1 MLTAPSLGAVST
13 WGDLRGVLGERDY
26 RRLLTTRVVS
36 QAGDG
41 AFQVGLAG
49 LFFFSPERATTT
61 TAVAWVLSA
70 ALLPYTLVGP
80 FAGVLLDRWPRRQ
93 VLLVANLVRAVLVCG
108 AAGLV
113 ALGGVGVALYVVAL
127 ACLSVNR
134 FFLAGLSAS
143 LPHVVAR
150 HRLVMAN
157 SITPTAGT
165 VATIVGAAAAVV
177 LRTSLGSGDTTDA
190 IVLLTGAAAYALSSA
205 VVALLGRQRLGPT
218 GRTVGVPV
226 WHQLRTVAA
235 GMVAG
240 ARHVRERRE
249 PLRALA
255 VIGALRLGF
264 GLFTIAVVLLCRN
277 ALVPPDD
284 PTPGDTG
291 LALVAGVLVVAGLGA
306 GLAAVITPVFV
317 PRTGTTAWIV
327 GWLLA
332 GGAALSVWSTGVTL
346 PTLYLGAGVLGLAA
360 QAVKISVDSIVQT
373 TVDDRY
379 RGRVFSFYD
388 VVFNAAAILAGLVAV
403 LVLPDDGQSAVAYA
417 GVAVLYA
424 ASAAAYLT
432 RSRRAYRAVTGS

>member
-1 MLTAPSLGAVST
+1 MST
-13 WGDLRGVLGERDY
+13 WADLRGVLAERDY
-26 RRLLTTRVVS
+26 RRLLATRLTS

-41 AFQVGLAG
+41 VFQVGLAG

-61 TAVAWVLSA
+61 TAVAWMLSA
-70 ALLPYTLVGP
+70 ALLPYTLIGP

-93 VLLVANLVRAVLVCG
+93 VLLVANLVRALLVCF
-108 AAGLV
+108 ASALV
-113 ALGGVGVALYVVAL
+113 AVGGAGVWVYVVAL

-134 FFLAGLSAS
+134 FFLAGLAAS

-177 LRTSLGSGDTTDA
+177 LRTSLGAGDGTDA
-190 IVLLTGAAAYALSSA
+190 VVLLCGAAAYVSSSG

-218 GRTVGVPV
+218 GRAVGVPV
-226 WHQLRTVAA
+226 WQQLASVVA

-240 ARHVRERRE
+240 GRHVRERRE
-249 PLRALA
+249 PLQALA
-255 VIGALRLGF
+255 VLGALRLGF
-264 GLFTIAVVLLCRN
+264 GLFTIAVILLCRN
-277 ALVPPDD
+277 ALVPAGD

-291 LALVAGVLVVAGLGA
+291 LALVAGVLAVAGVGA
-306 GLAAVITPVFV
+306 GLAAVLTPVAV

-332 GGAALSVWSTGVTL
+332 AGAALSLWSVGVTL
-346 PTLYLGAGVLGLAA
+346 TSLYVGAAVLGLAA
-360 QAVKISVDSIVQT
+360 QSVKISVDSILQT

-379 RGRVFSFYD
+379 LGRVFSFYD
-388 VVFNAAAILAGLVAV
+388 VVFNAAAIVAGLVSV
-403 LVLPDDGQSAVAYA
+403 LVLPDDGQSAPAYA
-417 GVAVLYA
+417 GVALLYA
-424 ASAAAYLT
+424 VTAATYLART
-432 RSRRAYRAVTGS
+432 RRAYRPVTDG